1 MSLKFEKGKDWGEE
15 KKQQKDCYLLVL
27 LNTKQMILAQLF
39 DIGTKYIRLT
49 AITELYI

>member
-15 KKQQKDCYLLVL
+15 KKNNKKTASLLVL

-39 DIGTKYIRLT
+39 VIGT
-49 AITELYI
+49 